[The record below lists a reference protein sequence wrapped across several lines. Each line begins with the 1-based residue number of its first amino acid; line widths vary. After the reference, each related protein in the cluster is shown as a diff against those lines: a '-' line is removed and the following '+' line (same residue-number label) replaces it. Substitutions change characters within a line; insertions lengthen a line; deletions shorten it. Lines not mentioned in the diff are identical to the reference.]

1 MSLKI
6 FQYVILVALGF
17 AVWSGC
23 GSSLPKKALQ
33 WDERTF
39 EERQVQ
45 IRFYD
50 TTDEFELLIACV
62 QLLQDLGF
70 ELEEAEEDLGL
81 VVGGKTRSARDAG
94 QEVARAFY
102 VMLTW
107 KTYATDE
114 LQRNRASIVVSP
126 AGAGRSKVR
135 VTFQRSIYDED
146 GRVTKLEQ
154 IKEPE
159 LYQRFFAELDKSIF
173 LTGNM
178 E

>member
-1 MSLKI
+1 MAASKI
-6 FQYVILVALGF
+6 QYVILAALGF
-17 AVWSGC
+17 AIWTGC
-23 GSSLPKKALQ
+23 GSTLPKKALQ
-33 WDERTF
+33 WNETTF
-39 EERQVQ
+39 QERQLQ
-45 IRFYD
+45 SRYYD
-50 TTDEFELLIACV
+50 TTEDFELLIACV

-81 VVGGKTRSARDAG
+81 IVGGKTRSARDGG
-94 QEVARAFY
+94 QEVARAMY

-126 AGAGRSKVR
+126 AGSDRLKVR

-146 GRVTKLEQ
+146 GRVTKLEP
-154 IKEPE
+154 IKDPL
-159 LYQRFFAELDKSIF
+159 LYQRFFSELDKSIF